1 MRAIKSRMVPVG
13 TRQEGRL
20 PARLSPFLIALLGI
34 ALAVPPALAAK
45 RQTARHGVTVKE
57 VASKSKS
64 KTAGAGT
71 QAQAAA
77 ADEEPPKRRPM
88 VSKPTPDEVDAIRAE
103 GKKIAVI
110 DTEKGPIRIELIDD
124 EAPLTV
130 ANFVKLAR
138 AGFYD
143 GLTFHRVVKEPKPF
157 IAQGGDPLGN
167 GMGNPGY
174 TIEGEFSLTKQH
186 IEGSVSM
193 ARAADPNSAGS
204 QFFICLAPAPHL
216 DARHA
221 IFGQVVEGM
230 SVVHQIV
237 QGDVMKRVTIE
248 WGRP

>member
-1 MRAIKSRMVPVG
+1 MRRFVWRVRARG
-13 TRQEGRL
+13 FGLGDGRGGGAATAL
-20 PARLSPFLIALLGI
+20 LIALFL
-34 ALAVPPALAAK
+34 LAPARATEAAK
-45 RQTARHGVTVKE
+45 ASQRGHAAKTSTAAKPS
-57 VASKSKS
+57 ASE
-64 KTAGAGT
+64 
-71 QAQAAA
+71 AAA
-77 ADEEPPKRRPM
+77 EAEKAEAPLERRPM
-88 VSKPTPDEVDAIRAE
+88 VSKPTADEVAKIGAE

-110 DTEKGPIRIELIDD
+110 QMEKGTFRVELLDD

-130 ANFVKLAR
+130 ANFVKLTR

-157 IAQGGDPLGN
+157 IVQGGDPLGN

-186 IEGSVSM
+186 VEGTVAM

-216 DARHA
+216 DGQDA
-221 IFGQVVEGM
+221 IFGQVIEGM
-230 SVVHQIV
+230 SVVHQIA